1 MSKKYTVARGN
12 DSLGCCNMVIWD
24 FLVVALFAG
33 LSLSEYLKLHPVFCV
48 IAGIAAGGLFM
59 FLMSLKYIGIV
70 LKVICSLFWS
80 YVILYLLNDLFKM
93 TEKLGSDP
101 IWLWTIRI
109 VVFLLCLGIH
119 VAGMQKI
126 ADDDSY
132 DYQPV
137 DVERMRNNNLS
148 YLNSYENEEDDKH
161 FQDEIKDIIH
171 SVENLFNERNE
182 IMNQAQ
188 QVMIAGVGSRELEL
202 AMKRNNE
209 ECPNKSEEIQNHMQR
224 LNVGVPSKEGTK
236 IILDLRKCIDSIK
249 TLNQYVMNEL
259 NKVLLDNSS
268 KNQSVDLNFDE
279 SLFSGCQD
287 KEGLTKRYRSLMK
300 TFHPDNENG
309 DIKMTQKIQH
319 TYEELTKML

>member
-1 MSKKYTVARGN
+1 MSKRYTVSGD
-12 DSLGCCNMVIWD
+12 DSLGCCNLVIWD
-24 FLVVALFAG
+24 FIVVALFAG
-33 LSLSEYLKLHPVFCV
+33 LSLSEYLKLHLVFCV

-80 YVILYLLNDLFKM
+80 YVILYLLDDLFKM

-119 VAGMQKI
+119 IAGMQKI

-137 DVERMRNNNLS
+137 DVERMRNDNLS
-148 YLNSYENEEDDKH
+148 YSNSYENEEDEEGEEDEEDDEH
-161 FQDEIKDIIH
+161 FQDEIKDIIN

-188 QVMIAGVGSRELEL
+188 QVMIAGVGSRALEL

-209 ECPNKSEEIQNHMQR
+209 ECPNKSEEIQNYMQR
-224 LNVGVPSKEGTK
+224 LSVGVPSKEGTK

-268 KNQSVDLNFDE
+268 KNQSVDSNFDE

-309 DIKMTQKIQH
+309 AVKMTQNN
-319 TYEELTKML
+319 